1 MIHQPDNSKPFYPNF
16 KRLTKAILITF
27 ILNQKEVTT
36 TLPPGMALL
45 DFIRYRQHLTGTKIG
60 CREGDCGACTVLTG
74 ELVEGGLVYR
84 SATCCLMALGNAQS
98 KHIVTIEGLNMDG
111 LNPIQQAMSDESAT
125 QCGFCTPGF
134 VVSLAGYCLSKKEP
148 TYTNAIASIDGNI
161 CRCTGYKSIE
171 KAAARV
177 VALLDERKGGEPV
190 LYATI
195 TRIVPAY
202 FNKIKERLVKISKP
216 VIAIKRSNGSV
227 EKTLGGGTDLYVKQ
241 HEIMVNAN
249 ITFLNN
255 NNALKG
261 IIIEGNKCIIGG
273 GATVSDLIDC
283 TFFHEYFPRFGKFIK
298 LVSSTPIRNMATI
311 AGNFINASPIGDLTI
326 FFLALDAQLIL
337 KDHRKSRQLAL
348 RNLYKGYKQ
357 LDKKPDEIVEKFWFE
372 LPAPNALFNF
382 EKVSKRTHL
391 DIASVNSAFSL
402 IMNDTVIRSAS
413 LSAGGV
419 GPIPLY
425 LKKTS
430 QFLMGKNVDEEL
442 IEKAIQI
449 AFVEISPISDA
460 RGSAAYKKLLLGQLI
475 KAHFIT
481 LFPALNVEKLLTF

>member
-1 MIHQPDNSKPFYPNF
+1 MIS
-16 KRLTKAILITF
+16 F
-27 ILNQKEVTT
+27 ILNQKDVTT

-45 DFIRYRQHLTGTKIG
+45 DFIRYKQHLTGTKIG
-60 CREGDCGACTVLTG
+60 CREGDCGACTVLVG
-74 ELVEGGLVYR
+74 ELVEGELVYG
-84 SATCCLMALGNAQS
+84 SATCCLMALGYAQS

-111 LNPIQQAMSDESAT
+111 LNPIQQAISDESAT

-134 VVSLAGYCLSKKEP
+134 VVSLAGYCLNKKEP

-177 VALLDERKGGEPV
+177 VTLLDERRGGDPV

-195 TRIVPAY
+195 TKILPAY
-202 FNKIKERLVKISKP
+202 FNKIKERLVKIIKP
-216 VIAIKRSNGSV
+216 VIKIKRSNGSV
-227 EKTLGGGTDLYVKQ
+227 VKTLGGGTDLYVQQ
-241 HEIMVNAN
+241 HEIMVDAN
-249 ITFLNN
+249 ITLLNN

-261 IIIEGNKCIIGG
+261 VTIVGNKCMIGG
-273 GATVSDLIDC
+273 GASISDMIDS
-283 TFFHEYFPRFGKFIK
+283 TFFCDYFPRIGKFIK

-326 FFLALDAQLIL
+326 FFLALDAQLVL
-337 KDHRKSRQLAL
+337 KDQKKSRQIAL
-348 RNLYKGYKQ
+348 RDLYKGYKQ
-357 LDKKPDEIVEKFWFE
+357 LDKKQDEIVEKIWFE
-372 LPAPNALFNF
+372 LPGPNTKFNF

-391 DIASVNSAFSL
+391 DIASVNSAISL
-402 IMNDTVIRSAS
+402 VIESHMIQTAAI
-413 LSAGGV
+413 SAGGV
-419 GPIPLY
+419 GPIPMY

-430 QFLMGKNVDEEL
+430 GFLAGKAVDENL
-442 IEKAIQI
+442 IENAIAI
-449 AFVEISPISDA
+449 AQTEISPISDV

>member
-1 MIHQPDNSKPFYPNF
+1 MIS
-16 KRLTKAILITF
+16 F
-27 ILNQKEVTT
+27 ILNKKEVST

-45 DFIRYRQHLTGTKIG
+45 DFIRYKQHLTGTKIG
-60 CREGDCGACTVLTG
+60 CREGDCGACTVLVG
-74 ELVEGGLVYR
+74 ELVAGELVYK

-148 TYTNAIASIDGNI
+148 TYANAIAAIDGNI

-171 KAAARV
+171 KAAAKV
-177 VALLDERKGGEPV
+177 VDLLDERKGGEPV

-195 TRIVPAY
+195 TKILPAY

-216 VIAIKRSNGSV
+216 VMAIKGSNGTSI
-227 EKTLGGGTDLYVKQ
+227 KSLGGGTDLYVQK
-241 HEIMVNAN
+241 HEEMVDAHIN
-249 ITFLNN
+249 FLNN
-255 NNALKG
+255 NAALKG
-261 IIIEGNKCIIGG
+261 VTLEGNKCMIGG
-273 GATVSDLIDC
+273 GATVSDLLDC
-283 TFFHEYFPRFGKFIK
+283 TFFHEYFPGINKFIK

-337 KDHRKSRQLAL
+337 KYQKKSRQVAL
-348 RNLYKGYKQ
+348 RDLYKGYKQ
-357 LDKKPDEIVEKFWFE
+357 LDKKPGEIVEKIWFE
-372 LPAPNALFNF
+372 LPGPNAKFNF

-391 DIASVNSAFSL
+391 DIASVNSAISL
-402 IMNDTVIRSAS
+402 VVENGIIQTAA

-430 QFLMGKNVDEEL
+430 LFLAGKAVDETL
-442 IEKAIQI
+442 IEAAITI
-449 AFVEISPISDA
+449 AHTEINPISDA
-460 RGSAAYKKLLLGQLI
+460 RGSAAYKKLLLGQLL

-481 LFPALNVEKLLTF
+481 LFPALKVEKLLTF